1 MILDR
6 QNLFSNAQAIA
17 AAAVSTDTIDL
28 GAARDIGPGEPVT
41 FSVLIQPSAVADA
54 TLTATLETS
63 ETSDFSVKKTLL
75 ASGAIT
81 GTQLK
86 NGARYVS
93 TVPHGAQR
101 YLRVSYEGEG
111 VVVTSGLNLDTAAHR
126 NYASGWT
133 VGG

>member
-6 QNLFSNAQAIA
+6 QNLFSNAQAIS
-17 AAAVSTDTIDL
+17 AAAVSTDIIDL

-41 FSVLIQPSAVADA
+41 FSVLIQPSSAADA

-63 ETSDFSVKKTLL
+63 ATADFATKKTLL
-75 ASGAIT
+75 VSGAIT

-86 NGARYVS
+86 NGARYVA
-93 TVPHGAQR
+93 TVPHGTQR
-101 YLRVSYEGEG
+101 YLRVSYAGSG
-111 VVVTSGLNLDTAAHR
+111 VVVTSGLNLDTDAHR

-133 VGG
+133 VGV